1 MTAPRF
7 SLVVLVALLCLPAAT
22 LAQELSEQA
31 TESNKP
37 CKYPTE
43 LLWHNERG
51 DDRFRMGVSVL
62 NENQQQVPNLKKEYF
77 KVFLDDQQVDP
88 KVVEVEQSKSVF
100 TEAAS
105 EGAPEASAKQGVDP
119 VHYDLYF
126 SFDLTASMADV
137 IELKGK
143 TFSKAN
149 IAADKIHKLFVKK
162 KLFGKDDRVYI
173 SGFTSQ
179 LQRDFMLDAEGADL
193 GLSKNRE
200 TLRDGLLKVVT
211 FDPQGSDAALY
222 RAMDFNLKLIRDGAA
237 DYTGENERRQA
248 VLIVIT
254 DSFNGLDI
262 DTDGGRVK
270 SCRNN
275 KRLTD
280 RVRESVLATSE
291 ATKGNFKLFLLAL
304 GERGE
309 TGTYKLNGKLS
320 KKCKIRKAQQEVV
333 DTRSFAAIASDLQEL
348 VFVAHPNPL
357 QVLGVLETQ
366 FEHLSQAYEISY
378 KPPAGVSRPKKFRVE
393 VEIGDYKCADETE
406 TASGFIRS
414 AESTSKHSPEEI
426 AMLLGALIFSFFF
439 IPRSLSNMLAL
450 LSGGSGGAARAEP
463 RKKRRRKIP
472 SQFGHPGR
480 QAAS

>member
-1 MTAPRF
+1 MTAPR
-7 SLVVLVALLCLPAAT
+7 LALVALLCLPAAA
-22 LAQELSEQA
+22 LAQELSEA
-31 TESNKP
+31 GTESNKP

-62 NENQQQVPNLKKEYF
+62 NENREQQVPNLTKEYF

-88 KVVEVEQSKSVF
+88 RVVEVEQSKSVF
-100 TEAAS
+100 SEATS
-105 EGAPEASAKQGVDP
+105 EAAPEATAKQGMDP

-143 TFSKAN
+143 KFSKAN
-149 IAADKIHKLFVKK
+149 IAANKIHKLFVKK

-179 LQRDFMLDAEGADL
+179 IQRDFMGAGL
-193 GLSKNRE
+193 GLSKDRE
-200 TLRDGLLKVVT
+200 ALKAGLRKIVT
-211 FDPQGSDAALY
+211 FEPEGSDAALY
-222 RAMDFNLKLIRDGAA
+222 RAMDFNLKAIRDGAA

-291 ATKGNFKLFLLAL
+291 ATNGNFKLFMLAL
-304 GERGE
+304 GEQGE

-333 DTRSFAAIASDLQEL
+333 DTRSFAAITAGLKEL

-357 QVLGVLETQ
+357 QVLGHLETQ

-378 KPPAGVSRPKKFRVE
+378 KPPAGVNRPKKFRVE
-393 VEIGDYKCADETE
+393 VEIGDYKCGDETE

-439 IPRSLSNMLAL
+439 IPRSLNNMLARV
-450 LSGGSGGAARAEP
+450 SGRSGSAVRARP
-463 RKKRRRKIP
+463 RKRRRRKKK
-472 SQFGHPGR
+472 R
-480 QAAS
+480 K